1 MDVRKKF
8 FYDVSGEALARF
20 AQRGDGCPSFLETLV
35 VRLDGAL
42 STDGAVVSLLIAGSW
57 TRRPSRVPSNSNN
70 AMMMLLLVKKNKTS
84 T

>member
-57 TRRPSRVPSNSNN
+57 TRRPSRVPSYSNKS
-70 AMMMLLLVKKNKTS
+70 MIL
-84 T
+84 